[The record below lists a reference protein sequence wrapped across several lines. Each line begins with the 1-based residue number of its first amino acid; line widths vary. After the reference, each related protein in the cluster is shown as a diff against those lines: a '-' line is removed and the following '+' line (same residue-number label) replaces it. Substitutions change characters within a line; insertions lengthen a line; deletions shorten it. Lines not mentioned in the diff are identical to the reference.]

1 MTIPPPLSVIA
12 PYPAPCGVV
21 GKSRGASPL
30 PLRRASVPAPVCA
43 ALVCWMSGFGGGCNE
58 NAPTEVGASGLRI
71 QIFLKM
77 SNVSEV
83 PTAM

>member
-1 MTIPPPLSVIA
+1 MLSPPPL
-12 PYPAPCGVV
+12 
-21 GKSRGASPL
+21 
-30 PLRRASVPAPVCA
+30 CA
-43 ALVCWMSGFGGGCNE
+43 GWAVLAAITTK